1 MNDSVLASG
10 PLTIATQVV
19 NQTNANV
26 QQSREALEEAREK
39 SAENEQPAIN
49 TRGTQNQQ
57 VRESEES
64 SLNGNGPGG
73 GNAET
78 GDASDPER
86 GNVVN
91 TAA

>member
-1 MNDSVLASG
+1 MTDSVLASG
-10 PLTIATQVV
+10 PLTIASQVV

-39 SAENEQPAIN
+39 GADSDQPAIN
-49 TRGTQNQQ
+49 TRATQEQR
-57 VRESEES
+57 VRDSAES

-73 GNAET
+73 GNADT
-78 GDASDPER
+78 GGSNDPDR
-86 GNVVN
+86 GNIVN

>member
-26 QQSREALEEAREK
+26 QQSREALEEAQDK

-49 TRGTQNQQ
+49 TRGTQDQH
-57 VRESEES
+57 VRESEGS

-73 GNAET
+73 GNADT
-78 GDASDPER
+78 GDTSDPDR
-86 GNVVN
+86 GNIVN